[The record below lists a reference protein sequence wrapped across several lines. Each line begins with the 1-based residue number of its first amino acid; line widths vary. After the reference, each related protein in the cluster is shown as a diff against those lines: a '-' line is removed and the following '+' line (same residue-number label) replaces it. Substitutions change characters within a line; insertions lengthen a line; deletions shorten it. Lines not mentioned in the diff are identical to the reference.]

1 VERGRRERASPEMGD
16 RIWDKGRWVKI
27 KMKMKIKERLQATG
41 YRVVRVESGRWK
53 QVVCAMA

>member
-1 VERGRRERASPEMGD
+1 MGD